1 METRASTQCQVQ
13 VAFGRKAMKRDEAE
27 KLRPAAVVELDA
39 FADDY
44 VDVYADGQL
53 IARGRPVVVDGK
65 LGVKIQEAMVSRM
78 LTCPV
83 PWNSDEV

>member
-1 METRASTQCQVQ
+1 METLASTQCQVQ
-13 VAFGRKAMKRDEAE
+13 VAFGQKTMTRDEAE
-27 KLRPAAVVELDA
+27 KLRLAAVVELDA

-65 LGVKIQEAMVSRM
+65 LGVKIQEALVNRM

-83 PWNSDEV
+83 PWKSDEG